1 MKPQTIL
8 FVSHPQEQCGVH
20 QFGLSVAR
28 ALEGSRKYRFQ
39 YLECAGGDDLLAGVK
54 RSEPAA
60 IIYNYYNCTLPWL
73 DPELTRRRLRM
84 PQAGIFHEVTQAL
97 ADQAGNELFD
107 FHIAADPTLLLIN
120 PRVFKTGRLLPEY
133 AGKAVTPEITT
144 IGTFGFGTPGKGFD
158 KIVLQT
164 QREYDRAIIRMHLPI
179 ATFGDAEGSGV
190 NAVVQR
196 CRELITK
203 PGLELQ
209 VSHQFLARHELL
221 DFLAGNTL
229 NAFLYDD
236 IGSRGI
242 SSVID
247 HALAVRR
254 PIAVSRSSMF
264 RHVLGA
270 RPSICVEDSSFHQ
283 IIANGT
289 EPLRPY
295 WEEWTEANLVWDYER
310 IISNIL
316 ARPLPPRPKRQEAS
330 LLRRIA
336 RKVKRRLGI
345 PATAPLPAAAGDKR
359 MGLENPLPVEVA
371 SPPPRINYSYE
382 TLPEYRPLNR
392 ILDDKAREQYQP
404 AIDALFQLTPR
415 LMERKIPRANIQQA
429 FVFDTVLKFAAA
441 RPASGILCVGGF
453 EDTAAPGFKPLAV
466 GLGETAPQALK
477 RWAFGLKTSTR
488 LSTTT
493 SIRSSQSLPQSKAV
507 TTSYFP
513 HRSSSTLRMM
523 NVSCG
528 TSHLCSLQGASPS
541 SRATTTTATARESPS
556 LPRIFGS
563 TRSPISGRGSCL
575 PRRIVPWWTSR
586 GGNVR
591 TRISA
596 TRVAPTLSQ
605 PSSFARIERA
615 AQRTDFWRQRPG
627 RPLPAHPARRPRRP
641 GGRGFALFRPMAR
654 RGCVPMGNRR
664 RAREGASTGVHHPP
678 CGELHHAARR
688 PLREPRD
695 HFRRRPQCVRGRPAP
710 CSGRQGFPRRERP
723 SVPQRGQTHFR
734 TG

>member
-453 EDTAAPGFKPLAV
+453 EDTAAA
-466 GLGETAPQALK
+466 
-477 RWAFGLKTSTR
+477 GLKAMGVWFEDIDPAFNYDLHTFLTKPSTVKGGYDIVFSTSVLEHVEDDERFVRDIASLLAPGGLAILTCDYNDSYRPGKPIPPEDFRFYTQSDFRKR
-488 LSTTT
+488 L
-493 SIRSSQSLPQSKAV
+493 LPAA
-507 TTSYFP
+507 P
-513 HRSSSTLRMM
+513 D
-523 NVSCG
+523 
-528 TSHLCSLQGASPS
+528 CSL
-541 SRATTTTATARESPS
+541 
-556 LPRIFGS
+556 
-563 TRSPISGRGSCL
+563 
-575 PRRIVPWWTSR
+575 V
-586 GGNVR
+586 
-591 TRISA
+591 
-596 TRVAPTLSQ
+596 
-605 PSSFARIERA
+605 
-615 AQRTDFWRQRPG
+615 D
-627 RPLPAHPARRPRRP
+627 
-641 GGRGFALFRPMAR
+641 
-654 RGCVPMGNRR
+654 
-664 RAREGASTGVHHPP
+664 
-678 CGELHHAARR
+678 
-688 PLREPRD
+688 EPRWECPNPD
-695 HFRRRPQCVRGRPAP
+695 FSYAGCAYTFATLVFRKN
-710 CSGRQGFPRRERP
+710 
-723 SVPQRGQTHFR
+723 
-734 TG
+734 